1 VSRGRTIPRYRH
13 RGLIAFVV
21 VPVFA
26 AFAVFAALGGL
37 PVAAQ
42 IGNSGTG
49 SSLGPSSI
57 SPSSAASAAPSTVSG
72 QVINAVTG
80 LPVARALVRLNDRAV
95 LTDHD
100 GKFEFDQNTEDN
112 GNIMIIKP
120 GFSSSATDSETPN
133 IYYQGDQLAT
143 PLRLVLYPEAVLT
156 GTVLGPEGEPMSG
169 ITVNAL
175 RSLYDE
181 GGRRVMNAGQA
192 QTDSHGNFRMPVPAG
207 SYRIETRYVAKD
219 RTTGLAV
226 LPVVLPPDTSSD
238 TLDEIRIRSGE
249 EQHFDL
255 RPAVRHTHRVT
266 ATVDSSEHG
275 VGFARIT
282 ARSSNG
288 STLQIN
294 PTSSGETGSG
304 EMTMELPQDTYTL
317 MARRNN
323 PELPE
328 AAEAR
333 VTVPDHDISGVVFH
347 FSPIPSIPV
356 ELLIDESST
365 SDNGQPSLQ
374 QFNLMLENDQPD
386 LEQQSSA
393 VRLTTLA
400 NHAFGFLAPPG
411 SYHLQARGTGEW
423 YVKSVGNGVSDVL
436 QQGLVV
442 APGAGGTPL
451 RVMVSNQTAS
461 LQGTVKLNGT
471 PSVGWV
477 YLIPTTPS
485 AESVFSMRSNA
496 EGAFSSAH
504 LPPGSY
510 QAIAFEHRHS
520 ANYRDPDV
528 LGALAAHVRS
538 ITVNA
543 GDKATLNLDAV
554 PSGELLP

>member
-1 VSRGRTIPRYRH
+1 VSPGRTIPRYRH
-13 RGLIAFVV
+13 RGLIASA
-21 VPVFA
+21 VP
-26 AFAVFAALGGL
+26 VFAALGGL
-37 PVAAQ
+37 TVAAQ

-49 SSLGPSSI
+49 SSLGPSSV

-100 GKFEFDQNTEDN
+100 GKFEFNQNTEAN
-112 GNIMIIKP
+112 GNVMIVKP

-133 IYYQGDQLAT
+133 IYFQGDQLAA
-143 PLRLVLYPEAVLT
+143 PLRLLVYPEAVLT

-192 QTDSHGNFRMPVPAG
+192 QTDSHGNFRIPVPAG
-207 SYRIETRYVAKD
+207 SYRIETRYVARD
-219 RTTGLAV
+219 QTTGLAV
-226 LPVVLPPDTSSD
+226 LPVVLPPETSSD

-275 VGFARIT
+275 VGSRIT

-294 PTSSGETGSG
+294 PTSNGSG
-304 EMTMELPQDTYTL
+304 EMTMELPQGTYTL
-317 MARRNN
+317 TARRNN
-323 PELPE
+323 PELP
-328 AAEAR
+328 AEAEAT
-333 VTVPDHDISGVVFH
+333 VIVPDHDISGVVFH

-365 SDNGQPSLQ
+365 SDNSEPSLQ

-442 APGAGGTPL
+442 APGTGGTPL

-477 YLIPTTPS
+477 YLIPTTPN
-485 AESVFSMRSNA
+485 AEAVISMRSNA
-496 EGAFSSAH
+496 EGAFTSAH

-528 LGALAAHVRS
+528 LGSLAAHVSS

>member
-1 VSRGRTIPRYRH
+1 MSPGRTIPRYRH
-13 RGLIAFVV
+13 RGLISFA

-37 PVAAQ
+37 TVAAQ
-42 IGNSGTG
+42 NSNSGTG

-133 IYYQGDQLAT
+133 IYFQGDQLAA

-207 SYRIETRYVAKD
+207 SYRIETRYVARD
-219 RTTGLAV
+219 QTTGLAV
-226 LPVVLPPDTSSD
+226 LPVVLPPETSSD

-255 RPAVRHTHRVT
+255 RPAVRRTHRVT

-275 VGFARIT
+275 VGSRIT

-294 PTSSGETGSG
+294 PISHGSGETGSG
-304 EMTMELPQDTYTL
+304 EMTMELPQGTYTL
-317 MARRNN
+317 TARRNN
-323 PELPE
+323 PESPE
-328 AAEAR
+328 EAEAT

-400 NHAFGFLAPPG
+400 NHAFGFLASPG

-477 YLIPTTPS
+477 YLISTTPS

-496 EGAFSSAH
+496 EGAFTSAH

-510 QAIAFEHRHS
+510 QAIAFERRHS

-528 LGALAAHVRS
+528 LGPLAAHVRS

>member
-1 VSRGRTIPRYRH
+1 VSPGRTIPRYRH
-13 RGLIAFVV
+13 RGLIAFA

-26 AFAVFAALGGL
+26 VLGGL
-37 PVAAQ
+37 TVAAQ
-42 IGNSGTG
+42 SGNSGTG

-57 SPSSAASAAPSTVSG
+57 SPSSASSAAPSTVSG

-100 GKFEFDQNTEDN
+100 GKFEFDQNTETN
-112 GNIMIIKP
+112 GNVMIVKP

-133 IYYQGDQLAT
+133 IYFQGDQLAA
-143 PLRLVLYPEAVLT
+143 PLRLLAYPEALLT
-156 GTVLGPEGEPMSG
+156 GTVLGPEGEPLSG

-226 LPVVLPPDTSSD
+226 LPVVLPPESSSD

-255 RPAVRHTHRVT
+255 RPAVRHTHRVI

-275 VGFARIT
+275 VGSRIT

-294 PTSSGETGSG
+294 STSNGSG
-304 EMTMELPQDTYTL
+304 EMTMELPQGTYTL
-317 MARRNN
+317 TARRNN
-323 PELPE
+323 PESPE
-328 AAEAR
+328 EGEAT

-356 ELLIDESST
+356 DLLIDESST

-374 QFNLMLENDQPD
+374 QFNLILENDHPD

-400 NHAFGFLAPPG
+400 NHAFGFLAAPG

-461 LQGTVKLNGT
+461 LQGTLKLNGT

-496 EGAFSSAH
+496 EGGFSSAH

-528 LGALAAHVRS
+528 LGPLATHVRS

>member
-1 VSRGRTIPRYRH
+1 VLPGRIIPRFRH
-13 RGLIAFVV
+13 CGLIAFA

-26 AFAVFAALGGL
+26 VLGGL

-42 IGNSGTG
+42 VGSSGTA
-49 SSLGPSSI
+49 SSLGSSSI
-57 SPSSAASAAPSTVSG
+57 SPSSATSAAPSVVSG

-100 GKFEFDQNTEDN
+100 GKFEFDQNSENN
-112 GNIMIIKP
+112 GNMMIIKP
-120 GFSSSATDSETPN
+120 GFSSSASDSETPN
-133 IYYQGDQLAT
+133 IYFQGDQLAA

-156 GTVLGPEGEPMSG
+156 GTVLGPEGEPLSG
-169 ITVNAL
+169 IPVTAR

-181 GGRRVMNAGQA
+181 AGRRVVNAGQT

-226 LPVVLPPDTSSD
+226 LPVVLPPETSSD
-238 TLDEIRIRSGE
+238 TLDEIRARSGE

-266 ATVDSSEHG
+266 ANVDSSERG
-275 VGFARIT
+275 VGFVRIT
-282 ARSSNG
+282 ARTSNG

-294 PTSSGETGSG
+294 PTSNGSGET
-304 EMTMELPQDTYTL
+304 TMELPQGTYTL

-323 PELPE
+323 PESPE
-328 AAEAR
+328 EAEATI
-333 VTVPDHDISGVVFH
+333 TVPDHDISGVVFH

-356 ELLIDESST
+356 ELLVDEAST
-365 SDNGQPSLQ
+365 SDNSQPSLQ
-374 QFNLMLENDQPD
+374 QFNLTLENDQPD
-386 LEQQSSA
+386 LEQSST
-393 VRLTTLA
+393 VRLTTMA
-400 NHAFGFLAPPG
+400 NHAFGFLASPG
-411 SYHLQARGTGEW
+411 SYHLQARGAGEW

-442 APGAGGTPL
+442 APGTGGTPL
-451 RVMVSNQTAS
+451 RVTVSNQTAS

-471 PSVGWV
+471 PGAGWV

-485 AESVFSMRSNA
+485 AESVYFTRSNS
-496 EGAFSSAH
+496 EGAFTSAH

-510 QAIAFEHRHS
+510 QAIAFERRHS

-528 LGALAAHVRS
+528 LEPLAAHIHS

>member
-1 VSRGRTIPRYRH
+1 MSPGRTIPRYRH
-13 RGLIAFVV
+13 RGLIAFA
-21 VPVFA
+21 VP
-26 AFAVFAALGGL
+26 VFAALGGL
-37 PVAAQ
+37 TVAAQ
-42 IGNSGTG
+42 NGNSGTG
-49 SSLGPSSI
+49 SSLGPSSVP
-57 SPSSAASAAPSTVSG
+57 PSSASSAAPSTVSG

-100 GKFEFDQNTEDN
+100 GKFEFDRNTEEN

-120 GFSSSATDSETPN
+120 GFSSSATDSETSN
-133 IYYQGDQLAT
+133 IYFQGDQLAT
-143 PLRLVLYPEAVLT
+143 PLRFLVYPEAVLT

-181 GGRRVMNAGQA
+181 GGRRVLNAGQA
-192 QTDSHGNFRMPVPAG
+192 QTDSHGNFRIPVPGG
-207 SYRIETRYVAKD
+207 SYRIETRYIARD
-219 RTTGLAV
+219 RTTELAV
-226 LPVVLPPDTSSD
+226 LPVVVPPETSTD

-249 EQHFDL
+249 EQHFEL

-275 VGFARIT
+275 LGSARIT

-294 PTSSGETGSG
+294 PTSNGSG
-304 EMTMELPQDTYTL
+304 EMTMELPQGTYTL
-317 MARRNN
+317 MAKRNN
-323 PELPE
+323 PESPE
-328 AAEAR
+328 EGEAT
-333 VTVPDHDISGVVFH
+333 VTVPDHDISGVVFR

-374 QFNLMLENDQPD
+374 QFNLILENDQPD

-485 AESVFSMRSNA
+485 AESVFSMHSNA
-496 EGAFSSAH
+496 EGAFTSAH

-510 QAIAFEHRHS
+510 QAIAFERRHS
-520 ANYRDPDV
+520 ANFRDPDV
-528 LGALAAHVRS
+528 LGPLSAHVRS

-543 GDKATLNLDAV
+543 GDNATLNLDAV

>member
-1 VSRGRTIPRYRH
+1 VSPGRTIPRYRH
-13 RGLIAFVV
+13 RGLIAFA
-21 VPVFA
+21 VP
-26 AFAVFAALGGL
+26 VFAALGGL

-57 SPSSAASAAPSTVSG
+57 SPSSAAAAPSTVSG

-100 GKFEFDQNTEDN
+100 GKFEFDQNTEAN
-112 GNIMIIKP
+112 GNVMIVKP
-120 GFSSSATDSETPN
+120 GFSSSATDAETPN
-133 IYYQGDQLAT
+133 IYLQGDQLAA

-207 SYRIETRYVAKD
+207 SYRIETRYVARD
-219 RTTGLAV
+219 QTTGLAV
-226 LPVVLPPDTSSD
+226 LPVVLPHDTSSD

-275 VGFARIT
+275 VGSARIT

-294 PTSSGETGSG
+294 PTSNGSGET
-304 EMTMELPQDTYTL
+304 TMELPQGTYTL

-323 PELPE
+323 PESPE
-328 AAEAR
+328 EAEAT

-400 NHAFGFLAPPG
+400 NHAFGFLASPG

-485 AESVFSMRSNA
+485 AESVISMRSNA
-496 EGAFSSAH
+496 EGAFTSAH

-510 QAIAFEHRHS
+510 QAIAFERRHS

-528 LGALAAHVRS
+528 LGSLAAHVRS

-554 PSGELLP
+554 PSEELLP

>member
-1 VSRGRTIPRYRH
+1 VSPGRTIPRYRH

-21 VPVFA
+21 P
-26 AFAVFAALGGL
+26 VFAALGGL
-37 PVAAQ
+37 PVVGQTDNPMGAYA
-42 IGNSGTG
+42 IG
-49 SSLGPSSI
+49 SSSV
-57 SPSSAASAAPSTVSG
+57 SPSSPAPAAPSTVSG
-72 QVINAVTG
+72 QVVNAVTG

-100 GKFEFDQNTEDN
+100 GKFEFNQNTEAN
-112 GNIMIIKP
+112 GNVMIVKP
-120 GFSSSATDSETPN
+120 GFSSSATDSETPP
-133 IYYQGDQLAT
+133 IYFQGDQLAA
-143 PLRLVLYPEAVLT
+143 PLRLLVYPEAVLT
-156 GTVLGPEGEPMSG
+156 GTVLGPEGEPLSG
-169 ITVNAL
+169 IAVTAL

-207 SYRIETRYVAKD
+207 SYRIETRYVARD
-219 RTTGLAV
+219 QTTGLAV
-226 LPVVLPPDTSSD
+226 LPVVLPPETSSD

-275 VGFARIT
+275 VGSRIT

-294 PTSSGETGSG
+294 PTSNRSGETGSG
-304 EMTMELPQDTYTL
+304 EMTMELPQGTYTL

-323 PELPE
+323 PESPE
-328 AAEAR
+328 EGEAT

-365 SDNGQPSLQ
+365 SDNSQPSLQ

-496 EGAFSSAH
+496 EGAFTSAH
-504 LPPGSY
+504 LPPGNY

-528 LGALAAHVRS
+528 LGPLAAHVRS

-554 PSGELLP
+554 PSEELLP